1 MFINF
6 KLRHICVFSIQK
18 FMKSK
23 KNLVL
28 IGMMSSGK
36 STIGEL
42 LAKKLNFKFFDIDKI
57 IENETKMKITEIFK
71 IKGENFF
78 RNLEEKTTIKLLNFS
93 DVVISLGGGGFV
105 NEIIRKETNTKSKT
119 FWLDWN
125 LDTLISRIRKKN
137 NRPVALALNN
147 DELKNLIIERSKYY
161 SKAKYKINCQK
172 LTRPEIIKKILNLYE
187 SY

>member
-1 MFINF
+1 
-6 KLRHICVFSIQK
+6 
-18 FMKSK
+18 MKSK

-93 DVVISLGGGGFV
+93 NVVIALGGGGFI

-125 LDTLISRIRKKN
+125 LDTLISRIRKRN

-147 DELKNLIIERSKYY
+147 NELKNLIIKRSKYY
-161 SKAKYKINCQK
+161 AKAKYKINCQK
-172 LTRPEIIKKILNLYE
+172 LTRSEIINKILNLYE
-187 SY
+187 SN

>member
-1 MFINF
+1 
-6 KLRHICVFSIQK
+6 
-18 FMKSK
+18 MKSK

-36 STIGEL
+36 STIGGL

-93 DVVISLGGGGFV
+93 DVVISLGGGGFI
-105 NEIIRKETNTKSKT
+105 NETIRKETNTKSKT
-119 FWLDWN
+119 FWLNWN
-125 LDTLISRIRKKN
+125 LEALISRIRKKN

-147 DELKNLIIERSKYY
+147 DELKNLIIKRSKYY
-161 SKAKYKINCQK
+161 SKAKYKINCQN
-172 LTRPEIIKKILNLYE
+172 LTRSEIVKKILNLYE
-187 SY
+187 NN

>member
-1 MFINF
+1 
-6 KLRHICVFSIQK
+6 
-18 FMKSK
+18 MKSK

-78 RNLEEKTTIKLLNFS
+78 RNLEEKTTVKLLNFS
-93 DVVISLGGGGFV
+93 NAVISLGGGGFV

-125 LDTLISRIRKKN
+125 LDTLISRIRKRN

-147 DELKNLIIERSKYY
+147 NELKNLIIKRSKYY

-172 LTRPEIIKKILNLYE
+172 LTRSEIIKKILNLYE
-187 SY
+187 NN

>member
-1 MFINF
+1 
-6 KLRHICVFSIQK
+6 
-18 FMKSK
+18 MKSK

-36 STIGEL
+36 STIGVI

-57 IENETKMKITEIFK
+57 IENETKMRITEIFK

-78 RNLEEKTTIKLLNFS
+78 RNLEEKTTVKLLNFNNA
-93 DVVISLGGGGFV
+93 VISLGGGGFV
-105 NEIIRKETNTKSKT
+105 NKLIRKETYTKSKT

-147 DELKNLIIERSKYY
+147 DELKNLIIKRSKYY

-172 LTRPEIIKKILNLYE
+172 LTRHEIIKKILNLYE
-187 SY
+187 SS

>member
-1 MFINF
+1 
-6 KLRHICVFSIQK
+6 
-18 FMKSK
+18 MKSK

-125 LDTLISRIRKKN
+125 LDTLISRIRKRN

-147 DELKNLIIERSKYY
+147 NELKNLMIERSKYY

-172 LTRPEIIKKILNLYE
+172 LTRSEIIKKILNLYE
-187 SY
+187 SS

>member
-1 MFINF
+1 
-6 KLRHICVFSIQK
+6 
-18 FMKSK
+18 MKSK

-78 RNLEEKTTIKLLNFS
+78 RNLEEKTTVKLLNFS
-93 DVVISLGGGGFV
+93 NAVISLGGGGFV
-105 NEIIRKETNTKSKT
+105 NEIIRKETNIKSKT

-125 LDTLISRIRKKN
+125 LDTLISRIRKRN

-147 DELKNLIIERSKYY
+147 NELKNLIIKRSKYY

-187 SY
+187 SS

>member
-1 MFINF
+1 
-6 KLRHICVFSIQK
+6 
-18 FMKSK
+18 MKSK

-78 RNLEEKTTIKLLNFS
+78 RNLEEKTTVKLLNFS
-93 DVVISLGGGGFV
+93 NVVISLGGGGFV

-125 LDTLISRIRKKN
+125 LDTLISRIRKRN

-147 DELKNLIIERSKYY
+147 NELKNLIIKRSKYY

-187 SY
+187 SS

>member
-1 MFINF
+1 
-6 KLRHICVFSIQK
+6 
-18 FMKSK
+18 MKSK

-36 STIGEL
+36 STIGGL
-42 LAKKLNFKFFDIDKI
+42 LAKKLNFEFFDIDKI

-93 DVVISLGGGGFV
+93 DVVISLGGGGFI
-105 NEIIRKETNTKSKT
+105 NETIRKETNTKSKT

-125 LDTLISRIRKKN
+125 LDTLISRIKKKN

-147 DELKNLIIERSKYY
+147 DELKNLIIKRSKYY

-172 LTRPEIIKKILNLYE
+172 LTRSEIIKKILNLYE
-187 SY
+187 IN

>member
-1 MFINF
+1 
-6 KLRHICVFSIQK
+6 
-18 FMKSK
+18 MKSK

-93 DVVISLGGGGFV
+93 DVVISLGGGGFI
-105 NEIIRKETNTKSKT
+105 NETIRKETNTKSKT
-119 FWLDWN
+119 FWLNWD

-137 NRPVALALNN
+137 NRPVASALNN

-172 LTRPEIIKKILNLYE
+172 LTRSEIIKKILNLYE
-187 SY
+187 IN

>member
-1 MFINF
+1 
-6 KLRHICVFSIQK
+6 
-18 FMKSK
+18 MKSK

-36 STIGEL
+36 STIGGL

-78 RNLEEKTTIKLLNFS
+78 RNLEEKTTVKLLNFS
-93 DVVISLGGGGFV
+93 NAVISLGGGGFV

-125 LDTLISRIRKKN
+125 LDTLISRIRKRN
-137 NRPVALALNN
+137 NRPVALALNDN
-147 DELKNLIIERSKYY
+147 ELKNLIIKRSKYY

-187 SY
+187 SS

>member
-1 MFINF
+1 
-6 KLRHICVFSIQK
+6 
-18 FMKSK
+18 MKSK

-78 RNLEEKTTIKLLNFS
+78 RNLEEKTTVKLLNFS
-93 DVVISLGGGGFV
+93 NVVISLGGGGFV

-125 LDTLISRIRKKN
+125 LDTLISRIRKRN
-137 NRPVALALNN
+137 NRPVALALSNN
-147 DELKNLIIERSKYY
+147 ELKNLIIKRSKYY

-172 LTRPEIIKKILNLYE
+172 LTKPEIIKKILNLYE
-187 SY
+187 SS

>member
-1 MFINF
+1 
-6 KLRHICVFSIQK
+6 
-18 FMKSK
+18 MKSK

-93 DVVISLGGGGFV
+93 NVVISLGGGGFV

-125 LDTLISRIRKKN
+125 LDTLISRIRKRN

-147 DELKNLIIERSKYY
+147 NELKNLIIKRSKYY

-172 LTRPEIIKKILNLYE
+172 LNRSEIVKKILNLYE
-187 SY
+187 NS

>member
-1 MFINF
+1 
-6 KLRHICVFSIQK
+6 
-18 FMKSK
+18 MKSK

-105 NEIIRKETNTKSKT
+105 NETIRKETNTKSKT

-125 LDTLISRIRKKN
+125 LDTLISRIRKRN

-147 DELKNLIIERSKYY
+147 NELKNLIIKRSKYY

-172 LTRPEIIKKILNLYE
+172 LTRSEIIKKILNLYE
-187 SY
+187 SS

>member
-1 MFINF
+1 
-6 KLRHICVFSIQK
+6 
-18 FMKSK
+18 MKSK

-78 RNLEEKTTIKLLNFS
+78 RNLEEKTTVKLLNFS
-93 DVVISLGGGGFV
+93 NVVISLGGGGFV

-119 FWLDWN
+119 FWLNWN

-147 DELKNLIIERSKYY
+147 DELKNLIIKRSKYY

-187 SY
+187 NS

>member
-1 MFINF
+1 
-6 KLRHICVFSIQK
+6 
-18 FMKSK
+18 MKSK

-57 IENETKMKITEIFK
+57 IENETKMKIAEIFK

-93 DVVISLGGGGFV
+93 DVVISLGGGGFI
-105 NEIIRKETNTKSKT
+105 NETIRKETNTKSKT

-125 LDTLISRIRKKN
+125 FDTLINRIRKKN
-137 NRPVALALNN
+137 NRPVASALNN
-147 DELKNLIIERSKYY
+147 NELKNLIMKRSKYY
-161 SKAKYKINCQK
+161 STAKYKINCQK
-172 LTRPEIIKKILNLYE
+172 LTRSEIIKKILNLYE
-187 SY
+187 SS

>member
-1 MFINF
+1 
-6 KLRHICVFSIQK
+6 
-18 FMKSK
+18 MKSK

-78 RNLEEKTTIKLLNFS
+78 RNLEEKTTVKLLNFS
-93 DVVISLGGGGFV
+93 NAVISLGGGGFV
-105 NEIIRKETNTKSKT
+105 NEIIRKETNIKSKT

-125 LDTLISRIRKKN
+125 LDTLISRIRKRN

-147 DELKNLIIERSKYY
+147 NELKNLIIKRSKYY

-172 LTRPEIIKKILNLYE
+172 LTRPEIIKKILDLYE
-187 SY
+187 SS

>member
-1 MFINF
+1 
-6 KLRHICVFSIQK
+6 
-18 FMKSK
+18 MKSK

-36 STIGEL
+36 STIGGL

-78 RNLEEKTTIKLLNFS
+78 RNLEEKTTVKLLNFS
-93 DVVISLGGGGFV
+93 NAVISLGGGGFV

-125 LDTLISRIRKKN
+125 LDALISRIRKKN

-147 DELKNLIIERSKYY
+147 NELKNLIIKRSKYY

-187 SY
+187 SS

>member
-1 MFINF
+1 
-6 KLRHICVFSIQK
+6 
-18 FMKSK
+18 MKSK

-78 RNLEEKTTIKLLNFS
+78 RNLEEKTTVKLLNFS
-93 DVVISLGGGGFV
+93 NAVISLGGGGFV

-125 LDTLISRIRKKN
+125 LDTLISRIRKRN

-147 DELKNLIIERSKYY
+147 NELKNLIIKRSKYY
-161 SKAKYKINCQK
+161 SKAKYKINCKK
-172 LTRPEIIKKILNLYE
+172 LTRSEIIKKILNLYE
-187 SY
+187 SS

>member
-1 MFINF
+1 
-6 KLRHICVFSIQK
+6 
-18 FMKSK
+18 MKSK

-78 RNLEEKTTIKLLNFS
+78 RNLEEKTTVKLLNFTNA
-93 DVVISLGGGGFV
+93 VISLGGGGFV

-125 LDTLISRIRKKN
+125 LDTLISRIRKRN

-147 DELKNLIIERSKYY
+147 NELKNLIIKRSKYY

-172 LTRPEIIKKILNLYE
+172 LTRSEIIKKILNLYE
-187 SY
+187 SS

>member
-1 MFINF
+1 
-6 KLRHICVFSIQK
+6 
-18 FMKSK
+18 MKSK

-36 STIGEL
+36 STIGKL

-125 LDTLISRIRKKN
+125 LDTLISRIRKRN

-147 DELKNLIIERSKYY
+147 NELKNLIIKRSKYY

-187 SY
+187 NS

>member
-1 MFINF
+1 
-6 KLRHICVFSIQK
+6 
-18 FMKSK
+18 MKSK
-23 KNLVL
+23 KNLVI

-36 STIGEL
+36 STIGGL

-93 DVVISLGGGGFV
+93 DVVISLGGGGFI
-105 NEIIRKETNTKSKT
+105 NETIRKETNTKSKT
-119 FWLDWN
+119 FWLNWD

-137 NRPVALALNN
+137 NRPVASALNN

-172 LTRPEIIKKILNLYE
+172 LTRSEIIKKILNLYE
-187 SY
+187 IN

>member
-1 MFINF
+1 
-6 KLRHICVFSIQK
+6 
-18 FMKSK
+18 MKSK

-36 STIGEL
+36 STIGGL

-93 DVVISLGGGGFV
+93 DVVISLGGGGFI
-105 NEIIRKETNTKSKT
+105 NEAIREETNTKSKT
-119 FWLDWN
+119 FWLNWN

-147 DELKNLIIERSKYY
+147 DELKSLIIKRSKYY
-161 SKAKYKINCQK
+161 SKAKYKINCQN
-172 LTRPEIIKKILNLYE
+172 LTRSEIIKKILNLYE
-187 SY
+187 CN

>member
-1 MFINF
+1 
-6 KLRHICVFSIQK
+6 
-18 FMKSK
+18 MKSK

-93 DVVISLGGGGFV
+93 AVVISLGGGGFV
-105 NEIIRKETNTKSKT
+105 NETIRKETNTKSKT

-137 NRPVALALNN
+137 NRPVASALNN

-172 LTRPEIIKKILNLYE
+172 LTRSEIIKKILNLYE
-187 SY
+187 SS

>member
-1 MFINF
+1 
-6 KLRHICVFSIQK
+6 
-18 FMKSK
+18 MKSK

-57 IENETKMKITEIFK
+57 IENETKMKIAEIFK
-71 IKGENFF
+71 KKGENFF

-125 LDTLISRIRKKN
+125 LDTLISRIRKRN

-147 DELKNLIIERSKYY
+147 NELKNLIIKRSKYY

-172 LTRPEIIKKILNLYE
+172 LTRSEIIKKILNLYE
-187 SY
+187 SS

>member
-1 MFINF
+1 
-6 KLRHICVFSIQK
+6 
-18 FMKSK
+18 MKSK

-36 STIGEL
+36 STIGVL

-125 LDTLISRIRKKN
+125 LDTLISRIRKRN

-147 DELKNLIIERSKYY
+147 NELKNLIIKRSKYY

-187 SY
+187 SS

>member
-1 MFINF
+1 
-6 KLRHICVFSIQK
+6 
-18 FMKSK
+18 MKSK

-105 NEIIRKETNTKSKT
+105 NETIRKETNTKSKT

-125 LDTLISRIRKKN
+125 LDTLISRIRKRN

-147 DELKNLIIERSKYY
+147 NELKNLIIKRSKYY

-187 SY
+187 SS

>member
-1 MFINF
+1 
-6 KLRHICVFSIQK
+6 
-18 FMKSK
+18 MKSK

-36 STIGEL
+36 STIGGL

-105 NEIIRKETNTKSKT
+105 NETIRKETNTKSKT

-125 LDTLISRIRKKN
+125 LDTLISRIRKRN

-147 DELKNLIIERSKYY
+147 NELKNLIIKRSKYY

-187 SY
+187 SS

>member
-1 MFINF
+1 
-6 KLRHICVFSIQK
+6 
-18 FMKSK
+18 MKSK

-93 DVVISLGGGGFV
+93 DIVISLGGGGFV
-105 NEIIRKETNTKSKT
+105 NEAIRKETNTKSKT

-125 LDTLISRIRKKN
+125 LDTLISRIRKRN

-147 DELKNLIIERSKYY
+147 NELKNLIIKRSKYY

-187 SY
+187 NS

>member
-1 MFINF
+1 
-6 KLRHICVFSIQK
+6 
-18 FMKSK
+18 MKSK

-36 STIGEL
+36 STIGGL

-93 DVVISLGGGGFV
+93 DVVISLGGGGFI
-105 NEIIRKETNTKSKT
+105 NETIRKETNTKSKT

-125 LDTLISRIRKKN
+125 LDTLISRIRKRN

-147 DELKNLIIERSKYY
+147 NELKNLIIKRSKYY
-161 SKAKYKINCQK
+161 SKATYKINCQK
-172 LTRPEIIKKILNLYE
+172 LTRSEIIKKILNLYE
-187 SY
+187 IN

>member
-1 MFINF
+1 
-6 KLRHICVFSIQK
+6 
-18 FMKSK
+18 MKSK

-78 RNLEEKTTIKLLNFS
+78 RNLEEKTTVKLLNFS
-93 DVVISLGGGGFV
+93 NAVISLGGGGFV

-125 LDTLISRIRKKN
+125 LDTLISRIRKRN

-147 DELKNLIIERSKYY
+147 NELKNLIIKSSKYY

-187 SY
+187 SS

>member
-1 MFINF
+1 
-6 KLRHICVFSIQK
+6 
-18 FMKSK
+18 MKSK

-57 IENETKMKITEIFK
+57 IENETRMKITEIFK

-78 RNLEEKTTIKLLNFS
+78 RNLEEKTTVKLLNFS
-93 DVVISLGGGGFV
+93 NVVISLGGGGFV
-105 NEIIRKETNTKSKT
+105 NEIIRKETYTKSKT

-125 LDTLISRIRKKN
+125 LDTLISRIRKRN

-147 DELKNLIIERSKYY
+147 NELKNLIIKRSKYY

-172 LTRPEIIKKILNLYE
+172 LTRSEIIKKILNLYE
-187 SY
+187 SR

>member
-1 MFINF
+1 
-6 KLRHICVFSIQK
+6 
-18 FMKSK
+18 MKSK

-36 STIGEL
+36 STIGEH

-78 RNLEEKTTIKLLNFS
+78 RNLEEKTTVKLLNFS
-93 DVVISLGGGGFV
+93 NVVISLGGGGFV

-125 LDTLISRIRKKN
+125 LDTLISRIRKRN

-147 DELKNLIIERSKYY
+147 NELKNLIIKRSKYY
-161 SKAKYKINCQK
+161 SKANYKINCQK
-172 LTRPEIIKKILNLYE
+172 LTRSEIIKKILNLYE
-187 SY
+187 SG

>member
-1 MFINF
+1 
-6 KLRHICVFSIQK
+6 
-18 FMKSK
+18 MKSK

-36 STIGEL
+36 STIGGL

-93 DVVISLGGGGFV
+93 DVVISLGGGGFI
-105 NEIIRKETNTKSKT
+105 NETIRKETNTKSKT
-119 FWLDWN
+119 FWLNWD
-125 LDTLISRIRKKN
+125 LDTLISRIKKKN
-137 NRPVALALNN
+137 NRPVASALNN

-172 LTRPEIIKKILNLYE
+172 LTRSEIIKKILNLYE
-187 SY
+187 IN

>member
-1 MFINF
+1 
-6 KLRHICVFSIQK
+6 
-18 FMKSK
+18 MKSK

-42 LAKKLNFKFFDIDKI
+42 LAKRLNFKFFDIDKI

-78 RNLEEKTTIKLLNFS
+78 RNLEEKTTVKLLNFTNA
-93 DVVISLGGGGFV
+93 VISLGGGGFV
-105 NEIIRKETNTKSKT
+105 NEIIRKKTNTKSKT

-125 LDTLISRIRKKN
+125 LDTLISRIRKRN

-147 DELKNLIIERSKYY
+147 NELKNLIIKRSKYY

-172 LTRPEIIKKILNLYE
+172 ITRPEIIKKILNLYE
-187 SY
+187 SS

>member
-1 MFINF
+1 
-6 KLRHICVFSIQK
+6 
-18 FMKSK
+18 MKSK

-78 RNLEEKTTIKLLNFS
+78 RNLEEKTTVKLLNFS
-93 DVVISLGGGGFV
+93 NAVISLGGGGFV

-125 LDTLISRIRKKN
+125 LDTLISRIRKRN

-147 DELKNLIIERSKYY
+147 NELKNLIIKRSKYY
-161 SKAKYKINCQK
+161 SKAKYIINCQN
-172 LTRPEIIKKILNLYE
+172 LTRSEIIKKILNLYE
-187 SY
+187 SS